1 MAGASTVLDAA
12 VIRSEFPVVTSEING
27 KPLVYLDSANTSQKP
42 NIVID
47 TMANFMRE
55 SYAPINRSA
64 YTLAANATELY
75 EGSRVAVAKF
85 INANHSREIVFTK
98 NATEALNLIAYSWG
112 RANLQRGDVV
122 LLTHMEHHANIVPWQ
137 MLQQERGI
145 ELRWVPLTSDFQLD
159 LSSLP
164 TLLKD
169 VKVFSFTAM
178 SNVLGTINPVE
189 KLCSAAHAAGAIAI
203 VDACQ
208 SVPHSPTDVQALGAD
223 FAMFSSHKMCGP
235 SGVGVLWGREALLE
249 AMPPFLGGG
258 NMISE
263 VRLDGFTCAE
273 LPSKFEAGT
282 PPIVE
287 VIGLGAAVNYLTGVG
302 MQNVR
307 QHEIALSNYV
317 LDLLQSRF
325 GDDITIHGPRNPELR
340 GATFSF
346 AFRGIH
352 PHDLSQV
359 LDQSNVCVRAGHHC
373 AKPLMKNI
381 GANATTRASFYLY
394 NTTEDADALADAL
407 DSASDIF

>member
-85 INANHSREIVFTK
+85 INANNPREIVFTK

-145 ELRWVPLTSDFQLD
+145 ELRWVPLTSDFKLD

-169 VKVFSFTAM
+169 AKVFSFTAM
-178 SNVLGTINPVE
+178 
-189 KLCSAAHAAGAIAI
+189 
-203 VDACQ
+203 
-208 SVPHSPTDVQALGAD
+208 
-223 FAMFSSHKMCGP
+223 
-235 SGVGVLWGREALLE
+235 
-249 AMPPFLGGG
+249 
-258 NMISE
+258 
-263 VRLDGFTCAE
+263 
-273 LPSKFEAGT
+273 
-282 PPIVE
+282 
-287 VIGLGAAVNYLTGVG
+287 
-302 MQNVR
+302 
-307 QHEIALSNYV
+307 
-317 LDLLQSRF
+317 
-325 GDDITIHGPRNPELR
+325 
-340 GATFSF
+340 
-346 AFRGIH
+346 
-352 PHDLSQV
+352 
-359 LDQSNVCVRAGHHC
+359 
-373 AKPLMKNI
+373 
-381 GANATTRASFYLY
+381 
-394 NTTEDADALADAL
+394 
-407 DSASDIF
+407 